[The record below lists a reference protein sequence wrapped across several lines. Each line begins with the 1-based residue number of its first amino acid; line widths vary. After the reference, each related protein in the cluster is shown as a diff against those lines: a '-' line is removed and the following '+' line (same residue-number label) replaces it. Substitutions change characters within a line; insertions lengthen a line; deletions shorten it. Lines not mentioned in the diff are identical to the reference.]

1 FGLAYNTR
9 LLKADEAPRT
19 YQDLLAPKW
28 KGKLCWASSAET
40 GGALM
45 FITFIRR
52 ALGDEKGEVYL
63 RELSKQNVVNHA
75 GSPREVTNK
84 VMQGECTMA
93 LGMFL
98 HHPLISAQRGAP
110 VAPLPLA
117 PVASNA
123 SVATLAKGTTHPHAA
138 MLLIDFLLSIEGQQV
153 LEKADY
159 LPAHPD
165 VAPQASLA
173 GIVPRTAHLEELFLS
188 EEALFESRTKS
199 LELQRKYFQSR

>member
-1 FGLAYNTR
+1 
-9 LLKADEAPRT
+9 
-19 YQDLLAPKW
+19 
-28 KGKLCWASSAET
+28 
-40 GGALM
+40 M

-52 ALGDEKGEVYL
+52 AFGEEKGEAYL
-63 RELSKQNVVNHA
+63 RDLSRQNVTNFT
-75 GSPREVTNK
+75 GSPREVVNK
-84 VMQGECTMA
+84 VMQGECTVA
-93 LGMFL
+93 LDIFL
-98 HHPLISAQRGAP
+98 HHPIISAQKGAP

-123 SVATLAKGTTHPHAA
+123 SVATLAKGATHPHAA

-188 EEALFESRTKS
+188 EEALFENRAKS
-199 LELQRKYFQSR
+199 LELQRKYFQAR